1 MNVIVFCLFSTI
13 KCPPQAQL
21 DAVCEDLPQDDLWP
35 EVDSVDPTRYNNN
48 NNNDDDLLI
57 SKQNDSDGAM
67 IELMHEHA
75 DIELKSKTSPHLVVR
90 EAIVVNDS
98 DLETSTTPNNNC
110 DVEQLDDDDQSSST
124 ESLNLTTVR

>member
-1 MNVIVFCLFSTI
+1 MVEEMLNFNSE
-13 KCPPQAQL
+13 
-21 DAVCEDLPQDDLWP
+21 EDEEEEKEEDD
-35 EVDSVDPTRYNNN
+35 E
-48 NNNDDDLLI
+48 NNDNNDDLLI

-67 IELMHEHA
+67 IELMHEHADIELKSKTSPHLVVKKNA

-110 DVEQLDDDDQSSST
+110 DVEQLDDAKFI
-124 ESLNLTTVR
+124 N